1 MLLEMMKS
9 KIHRATVTNADLT
22 YEGSIS
28 LGPELI
34 KAAEFYLNEKVDIYN
49 CNNGNR
55 FSTYVIEGKPGE
67 VTLNGAA
74 ARLVQ
79 KGDLVII
86 VSYAHVERQ
95 LARMHKPIVVFVDAQ
110 NKIKEL
116 RPEIAA
122 SLSL

>member
-9 KIHRATVTNADLT
+9 KIHRATVTDADLT
-22 YEGSIS
+22 YEGSVS

-34 KAAEFYLNEKVDIYN
+34 QAADFYVNEKVDILN

-79 KGDLVII
+79 KGDVVII
-86 VSYAHVERQ
+86 VSYAQIDREM
-95 LARMHKPIVVFVDAQ
+95 ARSHKPVVVFVDDK

-116 RPEIAA
+116 RPEVAA
-122 SLSL
+122 SKKA

>member
-9 KIHRATVTNADLT
+9 KIHRATVTDADLT

-34 KAAEFYLNEKVDIYN
+34 KAGDFYINEKVDVLN

-55 FSTYVIEGKPGE
+55 FSTYIIEGKAKE

-79 KGDLVII
+79 KGDIVIV
-86 VSYAHVERQ
+86 VSYAHIEKEK
-95 LARMHKPIVVFVDAQ
+95 ARSHKPTVVFVDDQ
-110 NKIKEL
+110 NQIKET

-122 SLSL
+122 SLS

>member
-1 MLLEMMKS
+1 MMLEMMKS
-9 KIHRATVTNADLT
+9 KIHRATVTGADLS

-34 KAAEFYLNEKVDIYN
+34 KAAKFLTNEKVDIYN
-49 CNNGNR
+49 CNNGER
-55 FSTYVIEGKPGE
+55 FTTYVIEGKKGE

-86 VSYAHVERQ
+86 VSYGHFEQEEAKKHE
-95 LARMHKPIVVFVDAQ
+95 PSVVFVDAK
-110 NKIKEL
+110 NRIKTL
-116 RPEIAA
+116 RKEIAH
-122 SLSL
+122 SRKR

>member
-1 MLLEMMKS
+1 MLVEMMKS
-9 KIHRATVTNADLT
+9 KIHRATVTNADLS

-34 KAAEFYLNEKVDIYN
+34 EAADFLINEKVDILN

-55 FSTYVIEGKPGE
+55 FSTYVIKGKPGE

-79 KGDLVII
+79 KGDIIII
-86 VSYAHVERQ
+86 VSYAHLDRQ
-95 LARMHKPIVVFVDAQ
+95 VAKTHQPVVVFVDEK
-110 NKIKEL
+110 NRVKET
-116 RPEIAA
+116 RPEVAA
-122 SLSL
+122 SLS